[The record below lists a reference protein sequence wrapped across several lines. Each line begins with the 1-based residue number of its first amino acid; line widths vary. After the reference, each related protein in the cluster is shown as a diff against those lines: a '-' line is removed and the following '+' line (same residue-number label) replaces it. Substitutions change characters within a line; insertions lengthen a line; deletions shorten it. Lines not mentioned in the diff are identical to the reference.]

1 MELKR
6 PPDATVLI
14 PCYNEEN
21 ILPQT
26 LRRRFEAAQQ
36 FPFETEIIVCDDG
49 STDQTAAI
57 ARAAGVKTVSYAR
70 NRGKGCALRTGA
82 AVSTGEVLLLTDA
95 DLAYGVQPLEEA
107 YRMLTEGGY
116 DLVCGSRRLAGAGDR
131 GYPLSRKLAS
141 RGFSLFQRVAL
152 GLPMSDTQ
160 CGLKALRGE
169 VGRSLFADCRVNSFA
184 YDLELLSLALRRGCT
199 YAELPVQLESHH
211 ASSVHLL
218 RDSLRMAAETLH
230 IRRRMKRMR

>member
-21 ILPQT
+21 ILQQT
-26 LRRRFEAAQQ
+26 LRRLFEAAQQ
-36 FPFETEIIVCDDG
+36 FPFEMEIVVCDDG

-57 ARAAGVKTVSYAR
+57 ARAEGVKTVSYAH
-70 NRGKGCALRTGA
+70 NRGKGYALRAGA
-82 AVSTGEVLLLTDA
+82 AVSAGEVLLLTDA
-95 DLAYGVQPLEEA
+95 DLAYGVQPLADA
-107 YRMLTEGGY
+107 YRVLTEGGY
-116 DLVCGSRRLAGAGDR
+116 DLVCGSRRLDEAGDE

-141 RGFSLFQRVAL
+141 RGFALFQRITL

-169 VGRSLFADCRVNSFA
+169 VGRSLFADCSVDRFA
-184 YDLELLSLALRRGCT
+184 FDLELLSLALYRGCT
-199 YAELPVQLESHH
+199 YAELPVRLETHR
-211 ASSVHLL
+211 ASSVRLL
-218 RDSLRMAAETLH
+218 RDSLRMAAETLR
-230 IRRRMKRMR
+230 IRRRLKKER